1 MKNNETNT
9 SLKAA
14 VIGTGYLGK
23 FHAQKYASLDGC
35 KLVAVVDRD
44 TKTASSIAE
53 ANNTSAITDHTE
65 LLGKVDAVSIA
76 TPTQTHYQVA
86 HDFLSAGTHVLLE
99 KPITVTVEQAETLVD
114 LALKKG
120 LVLQVGHL
128 ERFNTALCKVEHRL
142 KNPRFIESHRLAPFT
157 PRGADVNVVLDL
169 MIHDID
175 IILNIVDSEVTNID
189 ASGAAIISNEIDI
202 ANARLTFA
210 NGCVANVTA
219 SRVSDKQ
226 ERRMRF
232 FQKNSYVAVDF
243 QNNSAKVCE
252 TGEIDPKTYVPS
264 IHCDDYT
271 LGKGDAIL
279 AEIESFL
286 NAIRSDGKPLVS
298 GEDGKRALQTA
309 ISISAQLNKNSQE

>member
-1 MKNNETNT
+1 MKNNETNAT
-9 SLKAA
+9 LKTA

-35 KLVAVVDRD
+35 ELLAVVDRD
-44 TKTASSIAE
+44 AQTAAAIAE
-53 ANNTSAITDHTE
+53 ANNTSALTDHTE

-99 KPITVTVEQAETLVD
+99 KPITVTVEQAQTLVD
-114 LALKKG
+114 LAAAKN

-128 ERFNTALCKVEHRL
+128 ERFNTALRKVEHRL
-142 KNPRFIESHRLAPFT
+142 DNPRFIESHRLAPYT
-157 PRGADVNVVLDL
+157 PRGTDVNVVLDL

-175 IILNIVDSEVTNID
+175 IILNIVNSTVTKID
-189 ASGAAIISNEIDI
+189 ASGAVIISNEIDI

-243 QNNSAKVCE
+243 QGNTAKVCE
-252 TGEIDPKTYVPS
+252 TGDVDPQTHVPS
-264 IHCDDYT
+264 IHCDDYE
-271 LGKGDAIL
+271 LEKGDAIL
-279 AEIESFL
+279 AEIESFCD
-286 NAIRSDGKPLVS
+286 AIRGDGNPLVS
-298 GEDGKRALQTA
+298 GEDGKRALETA
-309 ISISAQLNKNSQE
+309 ISISAQLNKNTSS